1 MCKVRSS
8 RLFFLASFCLIVL
21 GCGGGGGN
29 SATQST
35 TPTYTISGSVTESG
49 AGLAGATVTLI
60 GTSTVTTTTDA
71 NGKFAFTGLPNG
83 NYSLIPGKAGKRST
97 PTYKTATISGADLTN
112 INFTAT
118 ASSTT
123 LWICDDH
130 GNLGTLDIANYAVT
144 MIGLMKDLNGVVII
158 ITDIALDPSTGI
170 LYGISTTPVRGL
182 YSIDKTTAIA
192 TFIGTS
198 NITNPITS
206 SLEFDSNGKLFTA
219 DSFLYSV
226 NPNTGSATKIGNGS
240 AAYDSSGDLA
250 FFGNQL
256 YLTSFNS
263 GSTDNLVKLDVS
275 TGKGTIVGPIGFP
288 NVYGMASNDNVIFYG
303 VSGTKLLRIDIK
315 TGVGTVLKDFGG
327 QGLTNGFGLA
337 FFN

>member
-8 RLFFLASFCLIVL
+8 RLFLLASFCLIVL
-21 GCGGGGGN
+21 GCGGGGSN

-71 NGKFAFTGLPNG
+71 NGKFAFTGLPDG
-83 NYSLIPGKAGKRST
+83 NYSVIPGKAGKRST
-97 PTYKTATISGADLTN
+97 PTYKSATISGADIPN
-112 INFTAT
+112 VNFTTT

-130 GNLGTLDIANYAVT
+130 GNLGTLDIANNYAVT
-144 MIGLMKDLNGVVII
+144 MIGIMMDLNGVVII
-158 ITDIALDPSTGI
+158 MTDIALDPSTGK
-170 LYGISTTPVRGL
+170 LYGISSTPLGL
-182 YSIDKTTAIA
+182 YSIDKTTAKA
-192 TFIGTS
+192 TLIGTPS
-198 NITNPITS
+198 ITNPIIR
-206 SLEFDSNGKLFTA
+206 SLEFDSSGVLYTA
-219 DSFLYSV
+219 DIFLYTV
-226 NPNTGSATKIGNGS
+226 DPKTGSTTKIGNGS
-240 AAYDSSGDLA
+240 DPYDSSGDLA

-303 VSGTKLLRIDIK
+303 VSGTKIISIDIK